1 MSLSIPIPKNR
12 RPTSPGEIITE
23 EFLKPLDITQ
33 QQLAD
38 AMKISRV
45 RLNEILNGRRGISPD
60 TALRLE
66 RVLGP
71 SAQFWLNLQM
81 VVDLYETEHASNQRE
96 LASLKR
102 LVSA

>member
-1 MSLSIPIPKNR
+1 MTPSLLPTHR
-12 RPTSPGEIITE
+12 RPSSPGEIITE
-23 EFLKPLDITQ
+23 EFLKPLDLTQ

-45 RLNEILNGRRGISPD
+45 RINAILNGRRGITPD

-81 VVDLYETEHASNQRE
+81 MVDLYDAMHSPSARE
-96 LASLKR
+96 VQHLEV
-102 LVSA
+102 LVPA